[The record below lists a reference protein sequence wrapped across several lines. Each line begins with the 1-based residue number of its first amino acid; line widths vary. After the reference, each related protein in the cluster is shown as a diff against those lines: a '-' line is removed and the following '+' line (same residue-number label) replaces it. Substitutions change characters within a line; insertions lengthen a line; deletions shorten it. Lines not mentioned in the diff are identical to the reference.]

1 MEEANEMNRLRDSH
15 PTLFF
20 VFPIMLECLLST
32 GAGLIFSWLI
42 GGISPSSL
50 TTYSLG
56 NQVLNLIVAAAAML
70 FTGSG
75 ILCARLLGGGEQSEA
90 SKVVEQTL
98 FLSTLSGVAITLL
111 CLLFANP
118 LMTLLMPNA
127 EPAVLAEGI
136 NFFRLLVLSVPM
148 IFLTNTATSA
158 LRAAGDSRSPMLI
171 TFTVLG
177 LQLML
182 SWLLLRVLNMDV
194 MGAGLVYV
202 LCRVGGAAVAMYI
215 LLHTHR
221 YHLSVLRALK
231 PDRAAFRRIL
241 AVGIPTSVE
250 SIFVQTG
257 YLVANSMVIGLGTF
271 EAAVFNVANTLYSFA
286 SLVQT
291 ISIPVATT
299 VVGQLIGAK
308 AYKEARRTGRNIWI
322 IGMAAS
328 LLLSGLLLV
337 FGKNLAPIYSSDPA
351 VQSAAVAALG
361 SVFVMCIPA
370 ISLNTLDPQLR
381 VGGDVKYVMYV
392 TIIAVWAIRLPATWL
407 FCYHWSW
414 GAAGVFWAN
423 TVSLTFRMVFNGI
436 RYIKGKYLY
445 MRV

>member
-1 MEEANEMNRLRDSH
+1 MHKLRDHH

-42 GGISPSSL
+42 GGISGSAL
-50 TTYSLG
+50 TTISLG
-56 NQVLNLIVAAAAML
+56 NQVINLIVAAATML
-70 FTGSG
+70 VTGSG
-75 ILCARLLGGGEQSEA
+75 ILCARLLGGGENAEA
-90 SKVVEQTL
+90 SKIVEQTL
-98 FLSTLSGVAITLL
+98 FLSALSGLAVTAL
-111 CLLFANP
+111 CLIFANP

-136 NFFRLLVLSVPM
+136 SFFRVLILSLPM
-148 IFLTNTATSA
+148 VFLTNSVTSV
-158 LRAAGDSRSPMLI
+158 LRASGDSRSPMI
-171 TFTVLG
+171 VTVAVCA
-177 LQLML
+177 LQLL
-182 SWLLLRVLNMDV
+182 FAWILLRIMGMDV
-194 MGAGLVYV
+194 MGAGLVYL
-202 LCRVGGAAVAMYI
+202 LCRTGGTLIALFI
-215 LLHTHR
+215 LLRSHR
-221 YHLSVLRALK
+221 YHLNPARMLR

-241 AVGIPTSVE
+241 GVGIPTSVE

-257 YLVANSMVIGLGTF
+257 YLLASSMVIGLGTF
-271 EAAVFNVANTLYSFA
+271 QAAVFNVANTLYSFA

-308 AYKEARRTGRNIWI
+308 AYAEARRTGRNIWI
-322 IGMAAS
+322 VGMAAS
-328 LLLSGLLLV
+328 LLLSGLLIV
-337 FGKNLAPIYSSDPA
+337 FGKYLAPIYSSDPA

-361 SVFVMCIPA
+361 AVFVMCIPA

-407 FCYHWSW
+407 LCYHWNW

-423 TVSLTFRMVFNGI
+423 TVSLTFRMVLNGV